1 MRRAHGA
8 IRVADLAEAV
18 GCGQR
23 HLVAGFR
30 AQIGVTPKRAARVL
44 RYERAARLLARG
56 DLPVVQ
62 VAAMCGYADQAHLT
76 REFTRF
82 AGLTPAVVRRA
93 AR

>member
-1 MRRAHGA
+1 M
-8 IRVADLAEAV
+8 
-18 GCGQR
+18 
-23 HLVAGFR
+23 VAGFR